1 MSVAHDILKLGH
13 DTRGS
18 FFGESVTMRGI
29 SYPASVNRL
38 PTPLRLPG
46 EIDITPDEGA
56 NIQIDLAA
64 PEPRNGEV
72 LVDSYGRTHRIN
84 THVWTSTC
92 WSCACTTEPGN
103 ANG

>member
-18 FFGESVTMRGI
+18 FFGESVTMRGVV
-29 SYPASVNRL
+29 YPASVNRIGI
-38 PTPLRLPG
+38 PSRIPG
-46 EIDITPDEGA
+46 EIDVNPDEGPT
-56 NIQIDLAA
+56 IQIDLAA

-72 LVDSYGRTHRIN
+72 LVDSYGRTHRIFEVRWL
-84 THVWTSTC
+84 TTC
-92 WSCACTTEPGN
+92 WQCRCTTEPGN